1 MVSMVDLAV
10 ENLKVED
17 ENEEEEEEDDDD
29 DEEEG
34 GDDGLLN
41 LMHGNDDDATDILK
55 GFAFCT
61 VSSGLF
67 LWYGRRERKK
77 IWVVSVY
84 LCYRK

>member
-61 VSSGLF
+61 LFPLVFFSGMVGEKGKRF
-67 LWYGRRERKK
+67 GW
-77 IWVVSVY
+77 
-84 LCYRK
+84 